1 MPRVSQEQAA
11 KHRTE
16 IIHAAAKLFREKGLD
31 GVSIPELMES
41 VGLTHG
47 GFYKQFASKDEL
59 MSLALDESFRQSR
72 ELGKKLRRDHDN
84 DAAATLQ
91 SYIDFYLSPQ
101 HRADA
106 GHGCPNAALCNDIGR
121 ATRKDPIHA
130 DYGSHLDRSMDN
142 FSQLMPEDDP
152 AEARRKALAV
162 QALLVGA
169 MVMAR
174 AAQGHPISDEILAA
188 AKAELT
194 RR

>member
-11 KHRTE
+11 KHREE
-16 IIHAAAKLFREKGLD
+16 IIHAAAKLFREKGID
-31 GVSIPELMES
+31 GVSVPELMES

-59 MSLALDESFRQSR
+59 MSLALGEAFRQSH

-84 DAAATLQ
+84 DPAATLQ

-101 HRADA
+101 HRADP
-106 GHGCPNAALCNDIGR
+106 GHGCPNASLCTEIGR
-121 ATRKDPIHA
+121 APRKDPIHS
-130 DYGSHLDRSMDN
+130 DYASHLDRAMDN
-142 FSQLMPEDDP
+142 LSQLMPSRDP
-152 AEARRKALAV
+152 DEARRQALAA

-174 AAQGHPISDEILAA
+174 AAQGHPISDEILEAA
-188 AKAELT
+188 RASLQAE
-194 RR
+194 